1 MGTMPGMQH
10 TPSIR
15 DDTGRGWRFKCG
27 VALLVLAIA
36 LVLAIPLLAALGL
49 PPATLAAITGAVF
62 IINKLLLIL
71 IIALVG
77 KAGFQQL
84 KNVVVGYIPHLKTIG
99 PIGPVRHT
107 IGLIIFWVPLT
118 WSLLEPYI
126 DYFWPGLRPNKW
138 AYQLLGDLI
147 FVVGIFVLGGN
158 FWEKVRAL
166 FIRTAR
172 VVDTASHRI
181 D

>member
-1 MGTMPGMQH
+1 MQH
-10 TPSIR
+10 TPSIG
-15 DDTGRGWRFKCG
+15 DETGSGWRFKCG

-36 LVLAIPLLAALGL
+36 LVLAIPLLATLGV
-49 PPATLAAITGAVF
+49 PAATLAAVTGAVF

-84 KNVVVGYIPHLKTIG
+84 KNAVASHIPRLGTVG
-99 PIGPVRHT
+99 PIGPVRHA
-107 IGLIIFWVPLT
+107 IGLAMFWVPLT

-126 DYFWPGLRPNKW
+126 DYFWPGWRPNQW

-147 FVVGIFVLGGN
+147 FITGIFVLGGN

-172 VVDTASHRI
+172 VVDTASH
-181 D
+181 

>member
-1 MGTMPGMQH
+1 MADMPSALGQA
-10 TPSIR
+10 
-15 DDTGRGWRFKCG
+15 GRGWRFKCG

-36 LVLAIPLLAALGL
+36 LVLAIPLLAAFGL

-77 KAGFQQL
+77 KAGFQEL
-84 KNVVVGYIPHLKTIG
+84 KNILASYVPHVKKVG
-99 PIGPVRHT
+99 PIGPVRHAT
-107 IGLIIFWVPLT
+107 GLAMFWIPLT
-118 WSLLEPYI
+118 WSVLEPYI

-138 AYQLLGDLI
+138 AYQLGGDLI
-147 FVVGIFVLGGN
+147 FVAGIFVLGGN
-158 FWEKVRAL
+158 FWEKVQAL

-172 VVDTASHRI
+172 VVDTSSHRI
-181 D
+181 E